1 MSNRTLKGFFRI
13 PDLEDNRPQYIARFG
28 ELSTEARTFSRDLRD
43 YANKKVYPYPS
54 IVCFSYKDEY
64 GAQFSTNPSLDWQN
78 YVLGIGQWIAERFI
92 ASQIPPNDRRDQFWS
107 QLTSEFT
114 EPVWT
119 GMGLISQMP
128 NTAQFMPEWI
138 SFDLEDGGY
147 PVSTKI
153 WLSDPVFQSTGTD
166 GYDEWEIGVI
176 PPADPIDLVQGD
188 FTTVQGIVRARNN
201 TETIIPLINQ
211 LKQNSRDA
219 NLLDPETKTVTVPI
233 RWYDQTQIGAS
244 MIHYFTLVTWGA
256 MGLQYENQKAAIRD
270 YLAKNSTQTNWPKI
284 YPELFNETDFAII
297 PAWENMAVKPTAR
310 DIGLFSSS
318 VPTGKT
324 QDDMQKYAPRSFA
337 NTDDYAL
344 FIHSNCASTSVLY
357 RGMVVGTMGSPNNKD
372 QKFKLTDI
380 FPDYMHAATDQADFS
395 RLQPATQA
403 FIRKMNQAIDIAYS
417 VNSNNAIATGFFKQ
431 NYNGRLFVSFVD
443 SGWQWLVLSRMSY
456 LAG

>member
-1 MSNRTLKGFFRI
+1 MANRTLKGFFRI
-13 PDLEDNRPQYIARFG
+13 PDLDDNRPQYIARFG

-43 YANKKVYPYPS
+43 YANKKEYPYPS

-64 GAQFSTNPSLDWQN
+64 GKQFSTNPSATWQN
-78 YVLGIGQWIAERFI
+78 YVLSIGQWITERFV

-114 EPVWT
+114 EPVWQ
-119 GMGLISQMP
+119 GMGAISQMP

-153 WLSDPVFQSTGTD
+153 WLSDPVFQSTGVD

-188 FTTVQGIVRARNN
+188 FNTVQAIIRQRNN
-201 TETIIPLINQ
+201 IETISPLINEM
-211 LKQNSRDA
+211 KQNSRDA
-219 NLLDPETKTVTVPI
+219 NLLDPETKVVTLPL
-233 RWYDQTQIGAS
+233 RWYDQTEVGVS

-256 MGLQYENQKAAIRD
+256 MGLSLNNQKAAIRD
-270 YLAKNSTQTNWPKI
+270 YLAEKSTKTNWPKI
-284 YPELFNETDFAII
+284 YPELYNETDFAII
-297 PAWENMAVKPTAR
+297 PSWANMAVNPTAK

-318 VPTGKT
+318 VPTGKI
-324 QDDMQKYAPRSFA
+324 QADMKKFAPGAFA
-337 NTDDYAL
+337 NTDNYDLY
-344 FIHSNCASTSVLY
+344 IGENCAATSVLY
-357 RGMVVGTMGSPNNKD
+357 RGMIVGTMGSPNNKD

-380 FPDYMHAATDQADFS
+380 FPDYMHASTEQADFS
-395 RLQPATQA
+395 RMNPGTQQ
-403 FIRKMNQAIDIAYS
+403 FIIRLNQALNIAYS
-417 VNSNNAIATGFFKQ
+417 VNSNNAIASGFYKQ
-431 NYNGRLFVSFVD
+431 IYNGKLYVSFIEA
-443 SGWQWLVLSRMSY
+443 GWQWLVLSRMSY